1 MRIVTAVK
9 PVQFRGVLAGF
20 AALLMLAATVF
31 GANIATA
38 DPVWIQSYARASQ
51 TEVCVAQPGETEW
64 QESWGSDSS
73 WKPSWEQWTNG
84 GNGGWTCTRSITWS
98 RTAEPASSS
107 DGGDGGSSVTYRV
120 GETGPG
126 GGLVFLISDGKTYEM
141 APKTWSGGVQDPSK
155 EFCSNYGDP
164 FAGASG
170 TAVGT
175 GYTNTAEMVVASVA
189 CNSEAAAAVRAYPG
203 TDSSAGQWFLPSK
216 DELNAMYNYSQ
227 ISGFNAVTYG
237 FRSGSYWS
245 SSKFSPLSFASNWQ
259 EFTSGRTGNEDQ
271 DVAYYVRPIRSF

>member
-1 MRIVTAVK
+1 MRIVTVSK
-9 PVQFRGVLAGF
+9 SVQFRGVLAGF

-64 QESWGSDSS
+64 QESWGTDSS
-73 WKPSWEQWTNG
+73 WKPSWEQWANG
-84 GNGGWTCTRSITWS
+84 GNGGWTCTRSIAWS
-98 RTAEPASSS
+98 KTSELASS
-107 DGGDGGSSVTYRV
+107 DTGGSSMTYRV

-126 GGLVFLISDGKTYEM
+126 GGLVFLISGGKTYEM
-141 APKTWSGGVQDPSK
+141 APKTWNGGGEDPSK
-155 EFCSNYGDP
+155 EFCMDTV
-164 FAGASG
+164 FAFTGAFG

-175 GYTNTAEMVVASVA
+175 GTTNTAEMVIASVA
-189 CNSEAAAAVRAYPG
+189 CNPEAADAVRAYPG

-237 FRSGSYWS
+237 FESGFYWS
-245 SSKFSPLSFASNWQ
+245 SSRLSSSSTSYSSWWQ
-259 EFTSGRTGNEDQ
+259 RFTSGTTGSEDQ
-271 DVAYYVRPIRSF
+271 DVPYYVRPIRSF